1 VTEEKKTTHWLYIQ
15 SVEKFRSGFPRFIMF
30 LSAVFLLWVF
40 SPLILSLGKDVF
52 IRGIEVTR
60 IINLLLLSY
69 TLIFILLTFREIRE
83 VADAVAGYIVYSL
96 SPVDEE
102 ENKLRQRYRKI
113 RSNFRQLSYILVT
126 AVLYSIFKQ
135 FLLSIVPE
143 IVAVFG
149 IVIVLWLLLTLYA
162 FSLSI
167 AAELEERTNRI
178 LRKINGKNKRRKSSK

>member
-1 VTEEKKTTHWLYIQ
+1 
-15 SVEKFRSGFPRFIMF
+15 MF
-30 LSAVFLLWVF
+30 LSAVVLLWVF
-40 SPLILSLGKDVF
+40 SPLILSLGKGVF
-52 IRGIEVTR
+52 IHGIEVTR

-69 TLIFILLTFREIRE
+69 ILIFILLTFREIRE
-83 VADAVAGYIVYSL
+83 VADAAAGYIIYSL

-102 ENKLRQRYRKI
+102 ENKLKQRYRKI

-126 AVLYSIFKQ
+126 AILYSIFKQ

-149 IVIVLWLLLTLYA
+149 VVIVLWLLLTLYA

-178 LRKINGKNKRRKSSK
+178 LKKINGNNKKKGSIKSSKK